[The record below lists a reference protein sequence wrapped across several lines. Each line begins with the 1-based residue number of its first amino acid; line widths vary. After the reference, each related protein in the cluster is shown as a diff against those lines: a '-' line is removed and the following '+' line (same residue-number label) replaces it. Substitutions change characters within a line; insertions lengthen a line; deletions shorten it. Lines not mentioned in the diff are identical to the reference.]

1 MFTALFYIVGIVLA
15 LNRVREKCV
24 QRSLP
29 VPEGTKSG
37 DPLVIGAGK
46 IPAVALIDRGKDTE
60 DEATV
65 QMSLGSF
72 EFEVEGKEKEGK
84 EKAIEAGDPVYLKG
98 GKLSADSGGD
108 LFGYAMDPVA
118 KGKTASIEV
127 KLAAV

>member
-1 MFTALFYIVGIVLA
+1 MFAALFYVIGVLLA

-24 QRSLP
+24 TRSVP

-37 DPLVIGAGK
+37 DPLVLGAGK

-72 EFEVEGKEKEGK
+72 EFEVTGKEKEEK
-84 EKAIEAGDPVYLKG
+84 EKAIEVGDPVYLKG
-98 GKLSADSGGD
+98 GKLSADAGGD
-108 LFGYAMDPVA
+108 LFGYAMEPVA
-118 KGKTASIEV
+118 KGKAGTIEV